1 MKKEKLNHNGSVALA
16 GRGKRTWTKKEI
28 ESLRQMDADH
38 DENLFS
44 HLCSLTFICGSFSLA

>member
-1 MKKEKLNHNGSVALA
+1 
-16 GRGKRTWTKKEI
+16 
-28 ESLRQMDADH
+28 MDADH